1 MLPYKSSSH
10 SASTAVTDSLDF
22 RVADAPLQIQFASAK
37 CVRCAPQGRYHNL
50 RAAGPS
56 NLRTLRTLSPLWCLR
71 HHLPAPLGS
80 VSLDSQSPT
89 VPCESSSLA
98 TTSGGTKNCR
108 EPSEPVGRRAPHLC
122 KADFLDKSPFFL
134 YNGSRCG
141 DTMSIENIVEKGE
154 LLDKYGALLTDRQRD
169 CLDLYY
175 NENLTLA
182 EIAEHFHIS
191 RQAVHDAMRHGEEQ
205 LMTYESALH
214 LVSMRGDKERAAR
227 ELMELI
233 PDQYHTR
240 ARILIDCLWD

>member
-1 MLPYKSSSH
+1 
-10 SASTAVTDSLDF
+10 
-22 RVADAPLQIQFASAK
+22 
-37 CVRCAPQGRYHNL
+37 
-50 RAAGPS
+50 
-56 NLRTLRTLSPLWCLR
+56 
-71 HHLPAPLGS
+71 
-80 VSLDSQSPT
+80 
-89 VPCESSSLA
+89 
-98 TTSGGTKNCR
+98 
-108 EPSEPVGRRAPHLC
+108 
-122 KADFLDKSPFFL
+122 
-134 YNGSRCG
+134 
-141 DTMSIENIVEKGE
+141 MSIENIVEKGE
-154 LLDKYGALLTDRQRD
+154 LLDRYGALLTDRQRD

>member
-1 MLPYKSSSH
+1 MSNRC
-10 SASTAVTDSLDF
+10 SALYTLCLFEAFTHREACHWIRGSL
-22 RVADAPLQIQFASAK
+22 
-37 CVRCAPQGRYHNL
+37 
-50 RAAGPS
+50 
-56 NLRTLRTLSPLWCLR
+56 LSPMNPVPLPPQVGGQKIAGNPLNLWGAG
-71 HHLPAPLGS
+71 H
-80 VSLDSQSPT
+80 PT
-89 VPCESSSLA
+89 
-98 TTSGGTKNCR
+98 
-108 EPSEPVGRRAPHLC
+108 LC

-154 LLDKYGALLTDRQRD
+154 LLDRYGALLTDRQRD

-240 ARILIDCLWD
+240 ARVLIDCLWD

>member
-1 MLPYKSSSH
+1 MCSLC
-10 SASTAVTDSLDF
+10 TARAT
-22 RVADAPLQIQFASAK
+22 
-37 CVRCAPQGRYHNL
+37 PQPSGRRPVKLTNL
-50 RAAGPS
+50 KNPQPRRGCQP
-56 NLRTLRTLSPLWCLR
+56 SPLN
-71 HHLPAPLGS
+71 PLNLWGAKR
-80 VSLDSQSPT
+80 PT
-89 VPCESSSLA
+89 
-98 TTSGGTKNCR
+98 
-108 EPSEPVGRRAPHLC
+108 LC
-122 KADFLDKSPFFL
+122 KADSLDKSLPFL

-240 ARILIDCLWD
+240 ARVLIDCLWD

>member
-1 MLPYKSSSH
+1 MLLSGSSLS
-10 SASTAVTDSLDF
+10 V
-22 RVADAPLQIQFASAK
+22 PL
-37 CVRCAPQGRYHNL
+37 YH
-50 RAAGPS
+50 AAGRPAREQGTAS
-56 NLRTLRTLSPLWCLR
+56 RPTPVPVSSPN
-71 HHLPAPLGS
+71 A
-80 VSLDSQSPT
+80 V
-89 VPCESSSLA
+89 
-98 TTSGGTKNCR
+98 K
-108 EPSEPVGRRAPHLC
+108 
-122 KADFLDKSPFFL
+122 FLDKSSFFL

-154 LLDKYGALLTDRQRD
+154 LLDRYGALLTDRQRD

-240 ARILIDCLWD
+240 ARVLIDCLWD